1 MDHHLPVAPLSPIR
15 RMIRTLSVFSR
26 FSMRGGN
33 SPNAE
38 ELVDGQAIQNP
49 ELDYRI
55 IEVKIDSLVTYVELW
70 SEPMIRSK

>member
-1 MDHHLPVAPLSPIR
+1 
-15 RMIRTLSVFSR
+15 
-26 FSMRGGN
+26 MRGGN